1 MAAMS
6 RLTLY
11 LLRQMT
17 LAASMTAV
25 GLTFAIWL
33 SQSLRLLDTIIN
45 RGLPAG
51 LAAEFI
57 MMLLPAL
64 FALLLPIAVFIG
76 VMVVYLRLESDSE
89 LVVMRNAGLSN
100 MGLALPAILF
110 GLATTIITY
119 GLTLYGIPASMR
131 NYQDIQREFAGNLAG
146 VLVEAGV
153 FNDLA
158 PGITFF
164 AHARDRSGGLAG
176 IVVDD
181 GRDRTH
187 HHIYTAER
195 GAITATPEG
204 PRAVLQ
210 NGTYQETDNKTGQV
224 SVLYFDH
231 TSIDLGNLFS
241 RPNQKPHRG
250 AEELYLSEL
259 WSSNPTED
267 SDTIARMHVEAHR
280 RLADPIYCLAM
291 ALVAAGCLLGA
302 GQPRQRHNV
311 KVLIATGF
319 AGAVMI
325 SAFALRGFTEGG
337 RSAVPLVYGLP
348 LVAIAASFWP
358 LLRGRVPG
366 RAAR

>member
-1 MAAMS
+1 MS

-17 LAASMTAV
+17 LAATMTAV

-33 SQSLRLLDTIIN
+33 SQSLRLLDTIVN

-57 MMLLPAL
+57 LMLLPAL

-89 LVVMRNAGLSN
+89 LVVMRNSGLSN
-100 MGLALPAILF
+100 LHLAKPAILF
-110 GLATTIITY
+110 GLATTAITY

-153 FNDLA
+153 FTDLA

-164 AHARDRSGGLAG
+164 AQARDRSGGLAG
-176 IVVDD
+176 IIVDD
-181 GRDRTH
+181 GRDRTRH
-187 HHIYTAER
+187 RIYTAER
-195 GAITATPEG
+195 GAINATADG
-204 PRAVLQ
+204 PRAVLH

-224 SVLYFDH
+224 SVLYFDN
-231 TSIDLGNLFS
+231 TSVDLGNLFS
-241 RPNQKPHRG
+241 RPDEKPRRG

-259 WSSNPTED
+259 WSNDTAED

-311 KVLIATGF
+311 KVLIATGC

-325 SAFALRGFTEGG
+325 GAFALRGFTEGG
-337 RSAVPLVYGLP
+337 TSAVPAVYGLP
-348 LVAIAASFWP
+348 LIASVASFWP
-358 LLRGRVPG
+358 LLRSRVPG
-366 RAAR
+366 RVTR

>member
-1 MAAMS
+1 MS

-11 LLRQMT
+11 LLRQMI

-89 LVVMRNAGLSN
+89 LVVMRNSGLSN
-100 MGLALPAILF
+100 FGLARAAILF
-110 GLATTIITY
+110 GVITTLIAY
-119 GLTLYGIPASMR
+119 AMTLYAIPASMR
-131 NYQDIQREFAGNLAG
+131 KYHDIQREFAGNLAG

-153 FNDLA
+153 FTDLA

-164 AHARDRSGGLAG
+164 AHNRDRTGGLAG

-181 GRDRTH
+181 VRDRTRH
-187 HHIYTAER
+187 RIYTAER
-195 GAITATPEG
+195 GAITATADG
-204 PRAVLQ
+204 PRAVLE

-231 TSIDLGNLFS
+231 TSVELGNLFA
-241 RPNQKPHRG
+241 RNNEAPRRG
-250 AEELYLSEL
+250 AEELFLNEL
-259 WSSNPTED
+259 WSSDPNND

-280 RLADPIYCLAM
+280 RLADPIYCIAM
-291 ALVAAGCLLGA
+291 ALVAAGCLLGT
-302 GQPRQRHNV
+302 GQPRQNQNV
-311 KVLIATGF
+311 RILTATGC

-325 SAFALRGFTEGG
+325 SAFALRGYTDNGA
-337 RSAVPLVYGLP
+337 SAAPAMYALP
-348 LVAIAASFWP
+348 LTAVVVSFWP
-358 LLRGRVPG
+358 LLRTRIPGRV
-366 RAAR
+366 RR